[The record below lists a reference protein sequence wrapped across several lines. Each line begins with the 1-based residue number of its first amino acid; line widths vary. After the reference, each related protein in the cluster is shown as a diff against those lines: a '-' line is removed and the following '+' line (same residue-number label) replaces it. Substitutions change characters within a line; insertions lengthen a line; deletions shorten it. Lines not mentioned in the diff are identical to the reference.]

1 MNDKSFSKREWFF
14 VIFIIMLV
22 QFLVQFAAFLYADSE
37 SALGYISISGTI
49 VSIIL
54 ALLAIIYSYY
64 QSTSQA
70 NSSSSLN
77 SQIEKLIG
85 IVDTIKTNKDDFGSE
100 LAHLAEIRDKIESSI
115 SMQRKSHEKVEQLTE
130 SISQLREN
138 ELAGKYPESG
148 EKDHFFRRLVI
159 EGDNSTHIT
168 LLILFYSVQY
178 GVKFQDIWEHLIYP
192 TILALHKNATPELLQ
207 FYKGAIFSTINLLAA
222 LEYIEKT
229 TDSLPL
235 VASDYFEKELKGF
248 KEFLKSREEEPYK
261 TIIDALEKQV
271 GNL

>member
-1 MNDKSFSKREWFF
+1 
-14 VIFIIMLV
+14 MLV
-22 QFLVQFAAFLYADSE
+22 QFCVQFAAFLYAGSE

-64 QSTSQA
+64 QSTSQV

-77 SQIEKLIG
+77 SQIGKLIE
-85 IVDTIKTNKDDFGSE
+85 IVDKIKTNKDDFGSE

-115 SMQRKSHEKVEQLTE
+115 SMQRLSHEKVEQLSE

-138 ELAGKYPESG
+138 ELAGKYPDSG
-148 EKDHFFRRLVI
+148 EKDDFFRRLVI

-168 LLILFYSVQY
+168 LLILFYSIQY
-178 GVKFQDIWEHLIYP
+178 GVKFQDIWENLIYP
-192 TILALHKNATPELLQ
+192 TVLSLHKNATPELLQ

-222 LEYIEKT
+222 LEYIEKSRE
-229 TDSLPL
+229 SLPL
-235 VASDYFEKELKGF
+235 VASDYFEEELYGF
-248 KEFLKSREEEPYK
+248 NEFLKSREEEPYK
-261 TIIDALEKQV
+261 TIISALDKQV